1 MMVNLFASTLQPGSY
16 CILDNESHRHQKQSD
31 SGLKKKQWNLRARYA
46 LKL

>member
-31 SGLKKKQWNLRARYA
+31 SGLKKNSGIEEQDLH
-46 LKL
+46 